1 MCDPW
6 ANKHFLATLWN
17 IIISW
22 NINNKCESHI
32 QAEEM
37 YGLNNIDFKRIFL
50 RLGHLK
56 YVYNQVAV
64 D

>member
-1 MCDPW
+1 
-6 ANKHFLATLWN
+6 
-17 IIISW
+17 
-22 NINNKCESHI
+22 
-32 QAEEM
+32 M